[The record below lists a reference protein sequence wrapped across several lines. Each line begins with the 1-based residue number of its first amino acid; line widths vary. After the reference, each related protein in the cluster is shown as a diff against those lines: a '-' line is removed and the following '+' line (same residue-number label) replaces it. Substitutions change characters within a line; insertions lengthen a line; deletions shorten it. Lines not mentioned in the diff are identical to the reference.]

1 MNILLEEYQK
11 FLLLLLKHKVEFI
24 LIGGYAV
31 IYYGYARTTGD
42 MDIWLKPD
50 NTNKDKF
57 IKALNKYG
65 IISEDTDMLKCIDF
79 GTTQAFHIGKE
90 PNKIDFLTKIQ
101 GVTYT
106 EADKEKV
113 FFPLENE
120 KVPVIQYR
128 HLILS
133 KISSERPKD
142 KADVDE
148 LQNINKYRK
157 ND

>member
-1 MNILLEEYQK
+1 MNILLEEYKK

-50 NTNKDKF
+50 NANRNKL
-57 IKALNKYG
+57 IKALNEYG
-65 IISEDTDMLKCIDF
+65 IISEDIDILKRIDF
-79 GTTQAFHIGKE
+79 STTQVFHIGKE

-101 GVTYT
+101 GVTYA

-113 FFPLENE
+113 FFPLKNE
-120 KVPVIQYR
+120 QIPIIQYR
-128 HLILS
+128 HLIVS
-133 KISSERPKD
+133 KISSGRSKD

>member
-1 MNILLEEYQK
+1 MNILLEEYKK
-11 FLLLLLKHKVEFI
+11 FLLLLIKYNVEFMI
-24 LIGGYAV
+24 IGGYAV

-57 IKALNKYG
+57 IKALNECG
-65 IISEDTDMLKCIDF
+65 IIPEDTDMLKRINF
-79 GTTQAFHIGKE
+79 ETTQAFHIGNE
-90 PNKIDFLTKIQ
+90 PNKIDFLTKIH
-101 GVTYT
+101 GITYA

-113 FFPLENE
+113 FFPLKN
-120 KVPVIQYR
+120 KQVPIIQYY
-128 HLILS
+128 HLVIS
-133 KISSERPKD
+133 KSSSGRSKD
-142 KADVDE
+142 LADVEE

>member
-1 MNILLEEYQK
+1 MNILLEEYKK
-11 FLLLLLKHKVEFI
+11 FLLLILKHKVEFI

-50 NTNKDKF
+50 NINKAKF
-57 IKALNKYG
+57 IDALNDYG
-65 IISEDTDMLKCIDF
+65 IIKDDTELLKKIDF
-79 GTTQAFHIGKE
+79 TTTQVFHIGKE

-101 GVTYT
+101 GVTYA

-113 FFPLENE
+113 FFPLKNE
-120 KVPVIQYR
+120 QVPIIQYR
-128 HLILS
+128 HLIIS
-133 KISSERPKD
+133 KISSGRGKD

-148 LQNINKYRK
+148 LQHINKYRN

>member
-1 MNILLEEYQK
+1 MNILLEEYKK
-11 FLLLLLKHKVEFI
+11 FLLLLIKHNVEFM

-50 NTNKDKF
+50 NSNKNKF
-57 IKALNKYG
+57 INALNEYG
-65 IISEDTDMLKCIDF
+65 IIPEDTDILKRIDF
-79 GTTQAFHIGKE
+79 ETTHAFHIGKE

-101 GVTYT
+101 GVTYS
-106 EADKEKV
+106 EADKSKV
-113 FFPLENE
+113 FFPLKN
-120 KVPVIQYR
+120 KQIPIIQYH
-128 HLILS
+128 HLIAS
-133 KISSERPKD
+133 KISSGRSKD
-142 KADVDE
+142 KADVEE